1 LLNLL
6 NWKAGSERMKS
17 LTISV
22 LSDDAAKRAE
32 VCRALGKRSGA
43 EEDVNFY
50 HSKLGDALLTVLDPA
65 RYPEKVQALLQS
77 VAISDYC
84 VLAID
89 KLSPAVGEIIVAL
102 DCSGKKDGC
111 IFTSLHPSQLEPF
124 LKGTCLSDW
133 TVYPE
138 LEKVREASVS
148 FSPGER
154 AGPARGIIDHSFE
167 VKGVG
172 SVALGFVARGKL
184 AVFPSGKNIEIRS
197 IQMQDD
203 DYDSAS
209 AGDRF
214 GISFKGCAAA
224 ELSRGDVIAPAG
236 SLQSR
241 KEIEIEA
248 ELSRFSKKGL
258 NDGDAFHGAVGLQ
271 FVPCRVAGSIPAG
284 GKGRIKLVFDAPV
297 AVDPGE
303 RILIVR
309 LNEKPL
315 RVSGFGTA

>member
-1 LLNLL
+1 
-6 NWKAGSERMKS
+6 MKS

-32 VCRALGKRSGA
+32 VCRVLGKRSGA

-65 RYPEKVQALLQS
+65 RYPEKAQALLQS
-77 VAISDYC
+77 IAISDYC

-111 IFTSLHPSQLEPF
+111 IFTSIHPSQLEPF
-124 LKGTCLSDW
+124 LKGTCLADW
-133 TVYPE
+133 PVFPD
-138 LEKVREASVS
+138 LEKVREASFS

-154 AGPARGIIDHSFE
+154 AGSARGIIDHSFE

-172 SVALGFVARGKL
+172 SVALGFVARGTISVHEKL

-236 SLQSR
+236 SMQSR
-241 KEIEIEA
+241 KEVDMEA

-271 FVPCRVAGSIPAG
+271 FVPCRVVGSIPAG
-284 GKGRIKLVFDAPV
+284 GKGKIRLVFDAPV